1 MTYFVLLITIYSIFM
16 LAVLG
21 PRRSGYSH
29 VRHTIS
35 ELGATGNSIGTI
47 VSYGYFLPVGIGMTI
62 IARCQPNDAVAL
74 LAGSLAVGYVG
85 SAFFPIDDG
94 APLIGSWRN
103 SMHSLVG
110 ACQLGGSIIAFSGLG
125 NEYGFPYNVF
135 SGIIITFVFV
145 LYLPRVR
152 EIRGLHQRVMEL
164 GTFLALA
171 LVVE

>member
-110 ACQLGGSIIAFSGLG
+110 TCQLGGPLSPSRVLEM
-125 NEYGFPYNVF
+125 NMDFP
-135 SGIIITFVFV
+135 ITSFPES
-145 LYLPRVR
+145 LLPLSSSSTCRVCVKS
-152 EIRGLHQRVMEL
+152 EVC
-164 GTFLALA
+164 TS
-171 LVVE
+171 V

>member
-1 MTYFVLLITIYSIFM
+1 M
-16 LAVLG
+16 
-21 PRRSGYSH
+21 
-29 VRHTIS
+29 
-35 ELGATGNSIGTI
+35 SIG
-47 VSYGYFLPVGIGMTI
+47 
-62 IARCQPNDAVAL
+62 
-74 LAGSLAVGYVG
+74 
-85 SAFFPIDDG
+85 G
-94 APLIGSWRN
+94 A
-103 SMHSLVG
+103 
-110 ACQLGGSIIAFSGLG
+110 IIAFSGLG